1 VDVLDQMR
9 KRLKK
14 EWRELLIDGGVYR
27 VMVIRILIDTGGV

>member
-1 VDVLDQMR
+1 MDVLDQMR

-27 VMVIRILIDTGGV
+27 VMVIRILVDTDGV